1 MSEYI
6 NVCNICYNN
15 ERHHKLKCNTCN
27 HDVCNNCF
35 SNILFTTEKFNEN
48 YLDNNITRFKC
59 PYCCSMNIFSI
70 NKIKHLNINDKL
82 VKLSIEQNQ
91 KNIQDYNN
99 LVHKNNN
106 LIVDY
111 NSLIEENYK
120 MKNEL
125 QYEIQEK
132 IK

>member
-1 MSEYI
+1 
-6 NVCNICYNN
+6 
-15 ERHHKLKCNTCN
+15 
-27 HDVCNNCF
+27 
-35 SNILFTTEKFNEN
+35 
-48 YLDNNITRFKC
+48 
-59 PYCCSMNIFSI
+59 
-70 NKIKHLNINDKL
+70 LNINDKL